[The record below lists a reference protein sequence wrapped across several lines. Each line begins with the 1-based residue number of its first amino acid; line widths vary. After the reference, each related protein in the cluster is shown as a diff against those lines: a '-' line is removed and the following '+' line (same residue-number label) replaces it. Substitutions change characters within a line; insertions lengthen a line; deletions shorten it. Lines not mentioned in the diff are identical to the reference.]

1 MLKFKFGAW
10 AVVLMLTAFSFSAC
24 DDNDDETYNPPANIT
39 EALKQL
45 YPNAQNVEWEMKGD
59 YYVAD
64 CWVTGDELDVWFD
77 ANANWVMTENELDSI
92 DQLVPAVYTGFRNSN
107 YSSWVVTDVFVLTY
121 PQHPTESVIQVKQGN
136 LRFALY
142 FSQEGGLLHERD
154 ITNGDSYVQRN
165 VCPHSSVVIILHLL
179 IIFSQSSFASFL
191 IQ

>member
-64 CWVTGDELDVWFD
+64 CWVTGDELD
-77 ANANWVMTENELDSI
+77 SI

-154 ITNGDSYVQRN
+154 ITNGDDTNWPVME
-165 VCPHSSVVIILHLL
+165 
-179 IIFSQSSFASFL
+179 
-191 IQ
+191 